1 MGAIL
6 KELHNSASKFQ
17 FPSMPKD
24 DVDVKRETA
33 YQEYNILGKGK
44 MSYPSGMGTQII
56 KWSGYFWGAGRKKL
70 ASVNQKWIAPKTC
83 ASKLKNWQTKK
94 TPLNLVVS
102 EAGINEDV
110 TIKSF
115 EYKPFGGHGDYS
127 YEISF
132 VPYGDMKIYT
142 TKELGIE
149 KKAKKKKIGTYI
161 LFAAITIFF
170 LVLVL
175 SLNDISAIFNQL
187 KTIDPINLLI
197 AFAFLLVY
205 AILTPATLCILC
217 RSEKVCASWKEIYV
231 IGMTEHFFNGI
242 TPFATGGQPFQVY
255 SLNKLK
261 VPPSKSTGILMMNFI
276 ITMIVTNAYA
286 ACSLMYYEKFIS
298 TAQNLQSIA
307 IIGFTMNFLVL
318 LFIIA
323 LGTSKKLCSCLIKIF
338 KWLANLKFLKKFLEP
353 KIPSFISYCENAQ
366 IAFKEIIHHKSSFI
380 FCIIVKVIAMFFY
393 YAMTFYILRS
403 LHIDVG
409 YDLFFTIICGT
420 SFAVTAVVFLPT
432 PGSSGGIEFAFSI
445 IFTAFISMSDA
456 TANAGMLIW
465 RLLSY
470 YLMMIISL
478 GFYIGFEI
486 YLKHKKIPEI
496 ETKTT
501 KIENTPNIEFVA
513 KKDDHNE

>member
-1 MGAIL
+1 M
-6 KELHNSASKFQ
+6 E
-17 FPSMPKD
+17 
-24 DVDVKRETA
+24 
-33 YQEYNILGKGK
+33 
-44 MSYPSGMGTQII
+44 
-56 KWSGYFWGAGRKKL
+56 
-70 ASVNQKWIAPKTC
+70 
-83 ASKLKNWQTKK
+83 KNKQ
-94 TPLNLVVS
+94 
-102 EAGINEDV
+102 
-110 TIKSF
+110 
-115 EYKPFGGHGDYS
+115 
-127 YEISF
+127 
-132 VPYGDMKIYT
+132 
-142 TKELGIE
+142 E

-286 ACSLMYYEKFIS
+286 VCSLMYYEKFIS